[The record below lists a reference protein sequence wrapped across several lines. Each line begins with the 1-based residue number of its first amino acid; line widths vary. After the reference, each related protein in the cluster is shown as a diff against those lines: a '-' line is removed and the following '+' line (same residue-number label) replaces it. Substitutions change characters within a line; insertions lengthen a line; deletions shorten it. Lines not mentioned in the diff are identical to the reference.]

1 MEGSGAWPRIAAGAT
16 GLDPRAEIKYLPS
29 KRVGRNLSSR
39 VTLMKFTAR
48 HVNLNPVVA
57 SKAARLT
64 STLGRAL
71 RVVNVDNSVQDVIT
85 C

>member
-1 MEGSGAWPRIAAGAT
+1 VVRIAVGAT
-16 GLDPRAEIKYLPS
+16 GLDPHAEIKYLPS

-48 HVNLNPVVA
+48 HVNLNPVVGVA

-64 STLGRAL
+64 STLGWAL
-71 RVVNVDNSVQDVIT
+71 RVVNVDNSAQDVIM